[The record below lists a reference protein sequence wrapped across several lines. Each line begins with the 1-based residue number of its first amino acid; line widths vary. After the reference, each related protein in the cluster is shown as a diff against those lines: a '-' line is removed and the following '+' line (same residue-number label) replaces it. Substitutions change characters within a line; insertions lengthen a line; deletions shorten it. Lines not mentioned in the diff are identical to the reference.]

1 MLMSMTGFGRGESRV
16 GGKTYQ
22 VEMKSVNHRYCDISV
37 KLPKQISFLEER
49 IREYVSKSTSRG
61 KVDVYVAVNEYG
73 DESRT
78 VLLDEYMAK
87 AYIDAL
93 NVLKERC
100 GLQGDISIDLVARLP
115 DVLRAEKACEDE
127 EKIWQ
132 DFKPALE
139 CAIDCLIAMRR
150 KEGEDLKK
158 SIIEYCDAIFSRLG
172 EIERR
177 APEVVREYKLKLE
190 NRIKE
195 LVSEGTADE
204 NRLAMEVAIYADR
217 CCIDE
222 EIVRLKSHLKQL
234 KAAFESDQPVGRKL
248 DFLVQEINREANTI
262 ASKSTD
268 VGITMNIVEIKGEI
282 EKIREQIQNIE

>member
-1 MLMSMTGFGRGESRV
+1 MSMTGFGRGESRA
-16 GGKTYQ
+16 GGRIYQ
-22 VEMKSVNHRYCDISV
+22 VEMRSVNHRYCDISI

-49 IREYVSKSTSRG
+49 IREYVGRSASRG
-61 KVDVYVAVNEYG
+61 KVDVFVAINEYG
-73 DESRT
+73 DESRS
-78 VLLDEYMAK
+78 VLLDEYMAN
-87 AYIDAL
+87 AYINAL
-93 NVLKERC
+93 NILKERC

-115 DVLRAEKACEDE
+115 DVLRAEKTCEDE
-127 EKIWQ
+127 DKVWQ

-139 CAIDCLIAMRR
+139 CATDCLIAMRK
-150 KEGEDLKK
+150 KEGEDLKN
-158 SIIEYCDAIFSRLG
+158 SITEHCNSIALKLD
-172 EIERR
+172 EIEAR

-195 LVSEGTADE
+195 IVSEGTIDE

-222 EIVRLKSHLKQL
+222 EIVRLRSHLKQL
-234 KAAFESDQPVGRKL
+234 ISALEANQPVGRKL

-262 ASKSTD
+262 ASKSTG